1 MNKKLLLFIS
11 IFCISFSVSAVT
23 NTASTSGAWET
34 PGNWSLG
41 HAPLLTE
48 DVAVP
53 STFAMTVNAN
63 DVCLSLSIAAG
74 GSVTTTGAFS
84 LTISG
89 NFDNQGTFTAAAGS
103 TLIFDA
109 TTNCA
114 VTGAGSFTVKNITM
128 NLAAKTTVL
137 DVQSANFITG
147 INTGAVFNFT
157 FTRGTWKYN
166 NAATLTDCHN
176 TGAAAALTI
185 PFNVVIEINAGTMN
199 LCKDGTTGNV
209 TLSGK
214 LFINGGIALVQY
226 SQTVNSGRDFEYLVS
241 GGTPQLQVVSGTLD
255 CGAGFN
261 ERGATDYIDFNM
273 TGGTIILSNIS
284 YSLNCSFR
292 LRNNVGGST
301 VMSGG
306 IIIIESACN
315 AAEPDIDLGGAN
327 IAPYSVTA
335 GTVQFGY
342 VATAAGATFFGIQYY
357 TVTNYPNLDFQAGV
371 AKTVNP
377 WNSDGQTLRAISIT
391 IDPNMTFSTLPATPD
406 PNIVLLGNNGTYV
419 LNLSNSANFNVGT
432 GGLIFVGAVNQVIN
446 GTAASY
452 TFNNMTVNMTA
463 GFTTST
469 TGAITTLNV
478 ANYTQTQGNWTPPAN
493 FNVTGNWTHD
503 NGTFTPG
510 VNTVTFTG
518 GNNQQINGTGTSE
531 TFYNVVVNK
540 SGNTLTAAGSKGT
553 ITTQNLTQTAGGIN
567 MTGLLAP
574 STLNINGNYLLT
586 AGTFTAPPLTNVS
599 GNWTRNGGTFTPGTN
614 RVLFTGTA
622 AQTIGGSQ
630 ACTFYNFTINNSL
643 GSAGGVT
650 LNVVPAATTN
660 VTNNLACTLGK
671 IITTVTNILT
681 LTDETTTANIGNA
694 NSYVDG
700 PMHYVLSS
708 NAAGYSTLNFPIGK
722 ASDWRHVVLQASH
735 SAPTSYTYRAEVFN
749 ASAQSLAWTLPGT
762 VDTVSDKHY
771 WDVDRYLTA
780 GFVLTPSTNLRV
792 GVADRPIITL
802 GFGSNDGVIDGA
814 FLTICKNTT
823 AAATTWFDIGGS
835 GAPAYAAG
843 AFLTGTVTC
852 TSSPTTFVSFSRFT
866 LGSLLGGWNPLPIEL
881 TRFTANVCENNVC
894 LDWTTLSETNNDFF
908 TIEKTKDGVS
918 FEQVGIVD
926 GAGNSTAAINY
937 SLMDY
942 QPYNGQSYYRLKQT
956 DFDGNFTYSALE
968 LVDFSSESDF
978 TFDLFPNPNDGTTM
992 NLSISAEAGEEVL
1005 VVIYDALGRESYS
1018 KVIVTLDNGGSIY
1031 AIDPASKLASGI
1043 YVISATSKEEVCN
1056 KKLIVR

>member
-1 MNKKLLLFIS
+1 
-11 IFCISFSVSAVT
+11 
-23 NTASTSGAWET
+23 
-34 PGNWSLG
+34 
-41 HAPLLTE
+41 
-48 DVAVP
+48 
-53 STFAMTVNAN
+53 
-63 DVCLSLSIAAG
+63 
-74 GSVTTTGAFS
+74 
-84 LTISG
+84 
-89 NFDNQGTFTAAAGS
+89 
-103 TLIFDA
+103 
-109 TTNCA
+109 
-114 VTGAGSFTVKNITM
+114 
-128 NLAAKTTVL
+128 
-137 DVQSANFITG
+137 
-147 INTGAVFNFT
+147 
-157 FTRGTWKYN
+157 
-166 NAATLTDCHN
+166 
-176 TGAAAALTI
+176 
-185 PFNVVIEINAGTMN
+185 
-199 LCKDGTTGNV
+199 
-209 TLSGK
+209 
-214 LFINGGIALVQY
+214 
-226 SQTVNSGRDFEYLVS
+226 
-241 GGTPQLQVVSGTLD
+241 
-255 CGAGFN
+255 
-261 ERGATDYIDFNM
+261 
-273 TGGTIILSNIS
+273 
-284 YSLNCSFR
+284 
-292 LRNNVGGST
+292 
-301 VMSGG
+301 MSGG

-599 GNWTRNGGTFTPGTN
+599 GNWTRNGGTFTPGLN
-614 RVLFTGTA
+614 RVLFVGTA
-622 AQTIGGSQ
+622 NSQTIGGSSSS
-630 ACTFYNFTINNSL
+630 TFYNLTTNNTFATVPQLILGINTTATNDITMTAGLTNLAGFTLTHGVSAAAPGTLTYAGGWVYGGTFARYINAAILPIGTARGHFPMGSAIDYHPLWFGTSAGMTSGGLFTVQHNPSGPGSVAIVPYVDATFTPPAGGATIVGISNSIWTVDRGAINL
-643 GSAGGVT
+643 GSNNGQLRFGGNGFVTFITADINASNIAGTVGT
-650 LNVVPAATTN
+650 YGAPTN
-660 VTNNLACTLGK
+660 VTATYFEVNRTALVNGHISNRAWYIG
-671 IITTVTNILT
+671 TTDL
-681 LTDETTTANIGNA
+681 L
-694 NSYVDG
+694 NS
-700 PMHYVLSS
+700 
-708 NAAGYSTLNFPIGK
+708 
-722 ASDWRHVVLQASH
+722 
-735 SAPTSYTYRAEVFN
+735 
-749 ASAQSLAWTLPGT
+749 
-762 VDTVSDKHY
+762 
-771 WDVDRYLTA
+771 
-780 GFVLTPSTNLRV
+780 
-792 GVADRPIITL
+792 
-802 GFGSNDGVIDGA
+802 
-814 FLTICKNTT
+814 
-823 AAATTWFDIGGS
+823 
-835 GAPAYAAG
+835 
-843 AFLTGTVTC
+843 
-852 TSSPTTFVSFSRFT
+852 
-866 LGSLLGGWNPLPIEL
+866 PLPIEL
-881 TRFTANVCENNVC
+881 TRFTANECDNNVC